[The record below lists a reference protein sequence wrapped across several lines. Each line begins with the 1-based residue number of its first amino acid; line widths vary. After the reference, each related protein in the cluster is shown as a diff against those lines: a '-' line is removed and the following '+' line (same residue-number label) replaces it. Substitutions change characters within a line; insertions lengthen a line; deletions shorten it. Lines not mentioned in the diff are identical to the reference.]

1 MLLCSPSSISAHNL
15 SRNRTRPSP
24 INSMAVDR
32 SSSRVATTAPQRRNG
47 TSALEARISLV
58 IALASQT
65 SSLSQKL
72 LTELAGETAKYVFS
86 KRIFENRTLEEALM
100 SVPDL
105 ETVKFN
111 VLKRSDLYE
120 IRQVELRDCP
130 LCLSK
135 VSVNGWRPYFPIQ
148 WGFAHDRP
156 FMRGSDAG
164 PLQPYFAAEATM
176 LGKYGF
182 DFNGASQSFNTL
194 AEYLFGKNTKKE
206 SMAMTTPVITRRT
219 QSDGEKMEMTTSVIT
234 KRVEDQGKW
243 RMSFVMPSKY
253 GSDLPLP
260 KDSSVTIKEVPR
272 KTVAV
277 VAFSGFV
284 TDEEVKARE
293 SRLCAALK
301 GDAEFRVKDGASIEV
316 AQYNPPFTLPF
327 TRRNEIS
334 LEVERKQ
341 E

>member
-1 MLLCSPSSISAHNL
+1 MLLLSPSSIFAPPSTI
-15 SRNRTRPSP
+15 RIRPSP
-24 INSMAVDR
+24 IKSMAVNR
-32 SSSRVATTAPQRRNG
+32 SSSAPAQRRNG
-47 TSALEARISLV
+47 MSALEARISLV

-72 LTELAGETAKYVFS
+72 LTELANETAKYVFP
-86 KRIFENRTLEEALM
+86 KRIFESRNLEEALM

-105 ETVKFN
+105 ETVKFK
-111 VLKRSDLYE
+111 VLKLTDQYE
-120 IRQVELRDCP
+120 IREVE
-130 LCLSK
+130 
-135 VSVNGWRPYFPIQ
+135 PYFV
-148 WGFAHDRP
+148 
-156 FMRGSDAG
+156 
-164 PLQPYFAAEATM
+164 AEATM
-176 LGKYGF
+176 PGKSGF
-182 DFNGASQSFNTL
+182 DLNGASQSFNTL
-194 AEYLFGKNTKKE
+194 AEYLFGKNMKKE

-219 QSDGEKMEMTTSVIT
+219 QSDGEKMEMTTPVIT
-234 KRVEDQGKW
+234 KRAEDQEKW

-260 KDSSVTIKEVPR
+260 KDSSVTIKEVPQ

-284 TDEEVKARE
+284 NDEEVKARE
-293 SRLCAALK
+293 SRLRTALK
-301 GDAEFRVKDGASIEV
+301 GDAEFQVKDGALVEV

>member
-1 MLLCSPSSISAHNL
+1 MLVLSPSSIFAPL
-15 SRNRTRPSP
+15 STSRIRPSP
-24 INSMAVDR
+24 IKSMAVNR
-32 SSSRVATTAPQRRNG
+32 SSSAPPQRRNG
-47 TSALEARISLV
+47 MSALEARISLV

-72 LTELAGETAKYVFS
+72 LTELASETAKYVLP
-86 KRIFENRTLEEALM
+86 KRIFESRNLEEALM

-105 ETVKFN
+105 ETVKFK
-111 VLKRSDLYE
+111 VLKLTDQYE
-120 IRQVELRDCP
+120 IREVE
-130 LCLSK
+130 
-135 VSVNGWRPYFPIQ
+135 PYFV
-148 WGFAHDRP
+148 
-156 FMRGSDAG
+156 
-164 PLQPYFAAEATM
+164 AEATM
-176 LGKYGF
+176 PGKSGF

-194 AEYLFGKNTKKE
+194 AGYLFGKNTKKE

-219 QSDGEKMEMTTSVIT
+219 QSDGEKMEMTTPVIT
-234 KRVEDQGKW
+234 KRAEDQEKW

-260 KDSSVTIKEVPR
+260 KDTSVTIKEVPR

-284 TDEEVKARE
+284 NDEEVKARE
-293 SRLCAALK
+293 SRLRTALK
-301 GDAEFRVKDGASIEV
+301 GDAEFQVKDGALVEV

-334 LEVERKQ
+334 LEVEMKQ

>member
-120 IRQVELRDCP
+120 IRQVE
-130 LCLSK
+130 
-135 VSVNGWRPYFPIQ
+135 
-148 WGFAHDRP
+148 
-156 FMRGSDAG
+156 
-164 PLQPYFAAEATM
+164 PYFAAEATM